1 MTAGWR
7 CCKLCAG
14 QNGAHGRI
22 RGMRSANLHKT
33 MAPSRENC
41 LFRRPNLPLGPVLEA
56 MRMASEPI
64 IIKRYANHRLYHP
77 AAGGYVT
84 LEDLALMV
92 EDEERFEVREAGT
105 GKDVTGSILRE
116 IIIQ

>member
-1 MTAGWR
+1 
-7 CCKLCAG
+7 
-14 QNGAHGRI
+14 
-22 RGMRSANLHKT
+22 
-33 MAPSRENC
+33 
-41 LFRRPNLPLGPVLEA
+41 

-92 EDEERFEVREAGT
+92 EDEEKFEVREAGT
-105 GKDVTGSILRE
+105 GKDITGSILRE
-116 IIIQ
+116 IIIQRTNHG